1 MDAPSK
7 FFFSLER
14 KNGQRKSIQCLRSE
28 DGKVLTEVSD
38 IRKRAV
44 SFYKE
49 LYTRSFVDGHLMAEF
64 VADQLPKVNEDSYA
78 KLVCPLQSVKN
89 FIYC

>member
-28 DGKVLTEVSD
+28 GGKVLTEVSD

-49 LYTRSFVDGHLMAEF
+49 LYSNSVVDVQLMTEF
-64 VADQLPKVNEDSYA
+64 VSNLPRVKEDSYA
-78 KLVCPLQSVKN
+78 ELICPLTTD
-89 FIYC
+89 